1 MHFCNLYTSI
11 LLTFNIVPDNIFLIV
26 LCVGCRV
33 YAFFVLLPL
42 APFPIS
48 EGAGLIVGA
57 GFTVGATVGLFDGEL
72 VGSSVGEGVGVV
84 SSV

>member
-1 MHFCNLYTSI
+1 L
-11 LLTFNIVPDNIFLIV
+11 
-26 LCVGCRV
+26 
-33 YAFFVLLPL
+33 AFFVLVPL

-57 GFTVGATVGLFDGEL
+57 GLTVGAAVGLFDGEL

-84 SSV
+84 SSI